1 MQRNSN
7 TLSAVKK
14 TIERCD
20 FAMNF
25 RIFKKSAVI
34 LSNFNYDFLTVLKKQ
49 GNKKV
54 SDESRNE
61 GFLSLYSR

>member
-1 MQRNSN
+1 
-7 TLSAVKK
+7 
-14 TIERCD
+14 
-20 FAMNF
+20 MNF

-61 GFLSLYSR
+61 GFLSLYSRWNIW

>member
-1 MQRNSN
+1 VQRNSN